1 MHQAHG
7 GARLTLRLLFTVAL
21 IAMPM
26 AVQALGLG
34 RLTVNSGLD
43 EPFSGQMNFFS
54 DRAGG
59 QDPRLRLLAQTL
71 LPELN
76 AMFPV

>member
-7 GARLTLRLLFTVAL
+7 GACLTLRLLFTVAL
-21 IAMPM
+21 IAVPM

-43 EPFSGQMNFFS
+43 EPFN
-54 DRAGG
+54 
-59 QDPRLRLLAQTL
+59 AQI
-71 LPELN
+71 
-76 AMFPV
+76 